1 MICFC
6 ASRFRWLGMWQNP
19 GELLPPGLTDMA
31 TRALLYRRPHEPS
44 TLLIKHGSQIFAI
57 RIRRHRRARRYTLR
71 IHPTDREAILTMPPR
86 GAIAEAKEFAQL
98 HGGWIAA
105 RLGRLPKAAPFQ
117 QGAVVPLRGTPHR
130 IVHRAGERGTVW
142 TETRD
147 SGEKILCVAGGFE
160 HLDRRVHD
168 YLKREA
174 RRDLQKAAMAYA
186 AELGVRVKR
195 LSIRD
200 QSSRWGSCTSAGS
213 LSFSWRLILAPPFVL
228 DYLAAHEVAHLVEMN
243 HSPRFWKVVGR
254 ICPSQERAK
263 KWLDTFG
270 NDLHRYGIED

>member
-6 ASRFRWLGMWQNP
+6 AERLNWRRIWQNP
-19 GELLPPGLTDMA
+19 GVLLPPGLTNMA
-31 TRALLYRRPHEPS
+31 TRALLYRRPYEPS
-44 TLLIKHGSQIFAI
+44 RLLVKHGSQIYSI
-57 RIRRHRRARRYTLR
+57 RLRRHRRARRYTLR
-71 IHPTDREAILTMPPR
+71 IHPSDREAILTIPPR
-86 GAIAEAKEFAQL
+86 GTIAEAKDFAQR

-105 RLGRLPKAAPFQ
+105 RLGRLPKAAPFLP
-117 QGAVVPLRGTPHR
+117 GTVVPLRGVPYR

-147 SGEKILCVAGGFE
+147 SGEKILCVAGAIE
-160 HLDRRVHD
+160 HIERRVHD
-168 YLKREA
+168 FLKREA
-174 RRDLQKAAMAYA
+174 RRELQKAAQDYA
-186 AELGVRVKR
+186 DTLSVKVKR

-213 LSFSWRLILAPPFVL
+213 LSFSWRLILAPPMVL

-243 HSPRFWKVVGR
+243 HSPRFWRIVAR
-254 ICPSQERAK
+254 ICPSLERAK
-263 KWLDTFG
+263 KWLDTCG